1 MKRVLVVVAPLV
13 VALAALVAFQ
23 SAFVVNEAEQVI
35 ITEFGAF
42 VRAQTEP
49 GLDFKTPFVQVVH
62 RFDKRVLEW
71 DGAAR
76 QIPTRD
82 KQLLF
87 IDTFARWRVSD
98 PRIFYES
105 VQNELGAHARLDDII
120 DASTRDVV
128 SRNNLIEMVR
138 DSTRPLE
145 TPSEADSGHEGASAA
160 EVPKVGRT
168 GIERQ
173 ILETAQ
179 GEVERL
185 GITILDVRIKRVKY
199 VDEVQKKVFER
210 MNSERFQRAA
220 KLRSEG
226 EGTAAQIAGEREK
239 ELKRIRSEAYRKVQ
253 ELEGAADAEA
263 TAIYAGAYGQDADFY
278 AFLKTLETYRLA
290 LKENTVV
297 VLSTDSDLF
306 RLLKQPPRAAARP

>member
-1 MKRVLVVVAPLV
+1 MKRVLAVAAPLV
-13 VALAALVAFQ
+13 VVLLVLAAVQ
-23 SAFVVNEAEQVI
+23 GAFVVNEAEQVI

-49 GLDFKTPFVQVVH
+49 GLDFKVPFVQVVR

-98 PRIFYES
+98 PRVFYES

-138 DSTRPLE
+138 DSKRPLAVP
-145 TPSEADSGHEGASAA
+145 TEGTEGQESPTTA
-160 EVPKVGRT
+160 EVPRVGRS

-179 GEVERL
+179 REVARL

-226 EGTAAQIAGEREK
+226 EGIAAQISGEKEK

-263 TAIYAGAYGQDADFY
+263 TGIYADAYGRNADFY

-290 LKENTVV
+290 LRENTVV

-306 RLLKQPPRAAARP
+306 RLLKQAPRSTVRP